1 MELIERVRRFVA
13 ACPDAIAGQGGHATT
28 FRVVCSVFWGFGGS
42 KGLSEA
48 QCWQVLREY
57 NDRLAEKWTDRD
69 LQHKVRSVFRSPQRF
84 PQGHLVDG
92 TGGEERPIYVPATKK
107 ERVKFDAEKLALVQ
121 RPEWSCDFA
130 WLRARSALDPMQI
143 DCGQFIDLLF
153 QPDEKV
159 MSFTSMRSVGD
170 YMRWRGAWY
179 ALGRNPQQKA
189 QLAQQGPQRSRE
201 GCVMLIQPVDG
212 KWHPVT
218 GKTNLS
224 RRTMRSVTSW
234 RHMLWESDEAPHDQ
248 WLNALAQVRMP
259 IVAITTSGGRS
270 LHALVRVDAESYDEF
285 ARIRLAA
292 RECMTEL
299 GYDPQSLSNPTAAMR
314 LPNTW
319 REGKMQG
326 GNFMPFEQ
334 GARRQRLVYF
344 NPQAKAGECI
354 GDRVPAILNESPSG

>member
-57 NDRLAEKWTDRD
+57 NDRLSEKWTDRD

-84 PQGHLVDG
+84 PQGYLVDG

-107 ERVKFDAEKLALVQ
+107 ERVKFDAQKLARVQ
-121 RPEWSCDFA
+121 RPEWSCDFD

-179 ALGRNPQQKA
+179 ALGRHPQQKA

-354 GDRVPAILNESPSG
+354 GDRVPAILNKAPSG